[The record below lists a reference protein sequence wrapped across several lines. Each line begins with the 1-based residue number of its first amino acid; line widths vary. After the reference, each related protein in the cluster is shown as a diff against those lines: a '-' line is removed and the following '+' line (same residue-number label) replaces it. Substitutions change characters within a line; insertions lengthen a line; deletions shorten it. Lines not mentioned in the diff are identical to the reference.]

1 MNQGFVLQEILLE
14 THLALVVQERST
26 NVAMEALLKLDKAQT
41 GAQPAPI

>member
-1 MNQGFVLQEILLE
+1 MNQGFVLPEILLA

-26 NVAMEALLKLDKAQT
+26 SVATEALLKLDKAQA